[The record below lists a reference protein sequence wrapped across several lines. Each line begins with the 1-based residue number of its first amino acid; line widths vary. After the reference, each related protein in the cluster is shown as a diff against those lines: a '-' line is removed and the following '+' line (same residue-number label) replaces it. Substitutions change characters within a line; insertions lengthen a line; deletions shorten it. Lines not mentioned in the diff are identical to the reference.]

1 MAKFRIDIDNKRISR
16 KINRKIEDGIEDAAD
31 EINDKMRQAA
41 KGKIRDEKAVWR
53 KELLH
58 GFTDSKIEISG
69 RTIASLRNLSEHAP
83 YQEMGVNGTQNAR
96 FNTPFQYKDKKPPLD
111 SLIPWVR
118 DNLAGTFWPGDLG
131 EPPDGYLD
139 SGSTSSTSNSGSSG
153 SGSSGGSN
161 VTFTQ
166 TGVPLDDNS
175 LYAGE
180 PGYIIQDMNV
190 SYQTSNLFPKAKI
203 VVYNTKKK
211 QYDRAE
217 IIDFPGQKDTK
228 IRFVLDRTAGVYTIE
243 NSNADDFRL
252 VGYEDFDALPESDIK
267 QRLRDYFDDAIRGAE
282 DKEVLNKTFA
292 KKKGLVKPDSN
303 RMDWIRDKW
312 TSDIWD
318 LYDDKWLVKEQI
330 RNLTAVVDYD
340 SSKLTKGG
348 PNPVGGIGPYNDSPR
363 FMAIF
368 LDKQKLNTYTSLSED
383 EYLDTLKHE
392 SEHALSATQFFG
404 HVGVKSYGSNIKD
417 YAEFDRNGNEL
428 TGKTTDSSG
437 NSITLPKDAKL
448 QMVHDNASSTG
459 GVVGGT
465 NWIGNAYDAAKKG
478 VSGIESYT
486 PTFKNT
492 TKNPLARLHEAVNKA
507 YWLQVVEVT
516 ERRKRG
522 EIISKKDNVFVE
534 RAYSITNAEET
545 LATFHAVMSSVEE
558 KYEERIRYIHE
569 LYPWLIE
576 AWIEIH
582 NPPENVAEILRE
594 LGYNV

>member
-1 MAKFRIDIDNKRISR
+1 MAKFRIDIDNKKISR

-96 FNTPFQYKDKKPPLD
+96 YNTPFQYKDKKPPLD

-118 DNLAGTFWPGDLG
+118 DNFAGTFWADELG

-153 SGSSGGSN
+153 FSSGFGGSD
-161 VTFTQ
+161 VTFTK

-180 PGYIIQDMNV
+180 PGYVVQDMNS
-190 SYQTSNLFPKAKI
+190 SYYTSELFPKAKI

-217 IIDFPGQKDTK
+217 IIDFPGTNDTK

-243 NSNADDFRL
+243 SSNSDDFRL
-252 VGYEDFDALPESDIK
+252 VGYEDFDALSDSDIK
-267 QRLRDYFDDAIRGAE
+267 RRLRDYFDETIRGAE
-282 DKEVLNKTFA
+282 DKEVLNSGLAT
-292 KKKGLVKPDSN
+292 KKGLVKPDSD
-303 RMDWIRDKW
+303 RMDWVRDKW
-312 TSDIWD
+312 TTDIWD

-330 RNLTAVVDYD
+330 RNLKAIVDYD
-340 SSKLTKGG
+340 DSKLTKGG
-348 PNPVGGIGPYNDSPR
+348 PNPIGGIGPYNDSPR
-363 FMAIF
+363 FIGIF
-368 LDKQKLNTYTSLSED
+368 LDKQKLDKYTGLSEA

-392 SEHALSATQFFG
+392 SEHALSATQYFG
-404 HVGVKSYGSNIKD
+404 HPGIKSFGSDIKD
-417 YAEFDRNGNEL
+417 YAVFDRDGNEI
-428 TGKTTDSSG
+428 TGKAIDSDG
-437 NSITLPKDAKL
+437 NPITLPKDAKL
-448 QMVHDNASSTG
+448 QMFHDEATSTG
-459 GVVGGT
+459 GVIGGT
-465 NWIGNAYDAAKKG
+465 DWMGDAYDAAKQG
-478 VSGIESYT
+478 TSGIESYT
-486 PTFKNT
+486 PTFKSGTNR
-492 TKNPLARLHEAVNKA
+492 PLIRLHEAINKA
-507 YWLQVVEVT
+507 YWLQVIEST
-516 ERRKRG
+516 ERRRRG
-522 EIISKKDNVFVE
+522 EVVSRKDNVFVE

-545 LATFHAVMSSVEE
+545 LATFHAVMSSLDTEYVDIESL
-558 KYEERIRYIHE
+558 HE

-576 AWIEIH
+576 AWLEIH